1 LKAKLIMTKDL
12 VVCHP
17 DQTVLEVMNIL
28 REKSF
33 RVLPVVDENNKI
45 LGAVNMLGVLSKLTP
60 EYIVNGDLKSISYAP
75 DMGFLRTHYKEII
88 DHKVID
94 IMDKNPTIVGEN
106 ESLLSVTAALIT
118 FDRFEYAFVAN
129 KENVLLG
136 IIAAS
141 DVVRSL
147 AQFDPEVLFDA

>member
-1 LKAKLIMTKDL
+1 
-12 VVCHP
+12 
-17 DQTVLEVMNIL
+17 MNIL

-45 LGAVNMLGVLSKLTP
+45 LGAVNMLGMLSKLLP

-75 DMGFLRTHYKEII
+75 DMGVLRKHYEEII

-94 IMDKNPTIVGEN
+94 IMDKKPTIVHEN

>member
-1 LKAKLIMTKDL
+1 MKANLVMTKDL

-33 RVLPVVDENNKI
+33 RVLSVVDENNKI
-45 LGAVNMLGVLSKLTP
+45 LGAVNMLGMLSRIVP
-60 EYIVNGDLKSISYAP
+60 EYIVNGYLKSVSFAP
-75 DMGFLRTHYKEII
+75 DMGVMRKHYLEII

-118 FDRFEYAFVAN
+118 FDRFEYAFVAD
-129 KENVLLG
+129 KQNVLLG

-141 DVVRSL
+141 DIVRSL
-147 AQFDPEVLFDA
+147 AKFDPEVLFDA